1 MMRPLRQVQGEI
13 LQRVPALDEVTVDPK
28 ESIGLALAAPVAA
41 PEDVPA
47 FANSAMDG
55 YAVQATSVAAVPSD
69 LEVVDEAAAGS
80 AAKGAVAEGT
90 AIKIMTGAPLP
101 DGADSVVRV
110 EATEAAAG
118 ALVRIL
124 ESVATGENV
133 RPAGGDLRSGSHVF
147 DAGVRIG
154 PAHASVLASIGAE
167 PLVRRRPV
175 VAIMATGDELV
186 SHRTPALERGQIR
199 DSNTTL
205 MRTMLESLG
214 AEVIDYEIV
223 GDDPGLFEAALD
235 KAASSAD
242 VVVTSGGVSMGDYDV
257 VKALL
262 QGQGV
267 DFWQVAMQ
275 PGKPL
280 AFGTVADKP
289 FFGLPGNPV
298 SVFVSFEQFVRPALL
313 HMMGAHL
320 LFRDRIGG
328 VFDET
333 VHTAEEKEVFV
344 RVTSD
349 RDGEGVVHAA
359 PSGGQSSNVLS
370 ALAVADSLAVVP
382 VGTATVE
389 FGDAV
394 ELEMIKWP
402 EARSAAE
409 VLDGR

>member
-1 MMRPLRQVQGEI
+1 MRPLREVQAEI
-13 LQRVPALDEVTVDPK
+13 LGRIPALEEITIDPK
-28 ESIGLALAAPVAA
+28 ESIGLALAEPVGA
-41 PEDVPA
+41 PEDIPA

-55 YAVQATSVAAVPSD
+55 YAVRAASVEAVPSD
-69 LEVVDEAAAGS
+69 LEVIDEAAAGS
-80 AAKGAVAEGT
+80 AATGVVSDGT

-110 EATEAAAG
+110 EATKAAG
-118 ALVRIL
+118 DAVVRIL
-124 ESVATGENV
+124 EGVTAGENV
-133 RPAGGDLRSGSHVF
+133 RPAGGDLEAGDHVF

-154 PAHASVLASIGAE
+154 PAHASVLASIGVE
-167 PLVRRRPV
+167 PLVRRRPL

-186 SHRTPALERGQIR
+186 SHRSEKLERGQIR

-205 MRTMLESLG
+205 MRTMLEGVG

-223 GDDPGLFEAALD
+223 GDDLGLFEAALD
-235 KAASSAD
+235 KAAASAD
-242 VVVTSGGVSMGDYDV
+242 VIITSGGVSMGDYDV

-262 QGQGV
+262 QGRGV

-280 AFGTVADKP
+280 AFGAVADKP

-313 HMMGAHL
+313 SMMGARR
-320 LFRDRIGG
+320 LFRDRIQG
-328 VFDET
+328 VTDQDLD
-333 VHTAEEKEVFV
+333 VAEEKEVFV
-344 RVTSD
+344 RVSTE
-349 RDGEGVVHAA
+349 RGEDGVIHAR

-370 ALAVADSLAVVP
+370 ALALADALAVVP
-382 VGTATVE
+382 VGTATMAA
-389 FGDAV
+389 GDRI
-394 ELEMIKWP
+394 ELEMIHWP

-409 VLDGR
+409 VLDG